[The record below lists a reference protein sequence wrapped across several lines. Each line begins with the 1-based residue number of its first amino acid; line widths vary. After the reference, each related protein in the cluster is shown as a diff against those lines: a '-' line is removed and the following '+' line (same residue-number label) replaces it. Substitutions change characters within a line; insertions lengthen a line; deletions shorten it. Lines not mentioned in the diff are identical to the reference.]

1 MADHLT
7 VERVGGLAGFGAPS
21 AAIRSHGRVNL
32 DALSADD
39 RAAVDALF
47 ARYRGTSPTPRPDA
61 FRYKISRGSGQNA
74 ETVEV
79 PEGALPT
86 SVTNAVRDE
95 LI

>member
-7 VERVGGLAGFGAPS
+7 VERVGGLAGFGGPS
-21 AAIRSHGRVNL
+21 AAIRSHGRVDL
-32 DALSADD
+32 DQLSADD
-39 RAAVDALF
+39 RAAVHALF

-61 FRYKISRGSGQNA
+61 FRYKIARGSGQHA

-79 PEGALPT
+79 PEGALPA
-86 SVTNAVRDE
+86 SVTSAVKDE